1 MPAGKR
7 RRPILA
13 IIEWGRPA
21 GMTKSSGENR
31 PCASARDTALDAAP
45 AAVDIRSVSKNFG
58 RVVALDGVTLSIR
71 RGEFFS
77 LLGPSGCGKTTLL
90 RIVGGFED
98 LTAGEVQIDGKDCG
112 FSPPYARNTN
122 MIFQHLALFPHM
134 NVFENVAFGLRRKRV
149 PKAQIAERVETAL
162 ALVRLEG
169 FDQRMIDQLSGGQ
182 KQRVAMARALVNNPA
197 VLLLDEPLGAL
208 DLQLRLQMQDE
219 LRRLHRSL
227 GNTFIYVT
235 HDQGEAMT
243 MSDRIAVMSDGRIQ
257 QVGTPVE
264 IYERPR
270 TRFVASF
277 IGHTNLL
284 DGIVVEKQAAGGL
297 LVDCRGTPLPCIAG
311 RPFDVGE
318 RVTVALR
325 YEKVGLARE
334 GSGETSVPATVT
346 ERTYL
351 GSAVRLETRLAN
363 GIDMTADI
371 NDTDRAQQ
379 IHPGDTVKLGYMKTA
394 AVAVA
399 D

>member
-1 MPAGKR
+1 MPSTDGQ
-7 RRPILA
+7 
-13 IIEWGRPA
+13 
-21 GMTKSSGENR
+21 
-31 PCASARDTALDAAP
+31 AP
-45 AAVDIRSVSKNFG
+45 AVDIRSVSKSYG
-58 RVVALDGVTLSIR
+58 SVLALNDVSLAIR

-77 LLGPSGCGKTTLL
+77 LLGPSGCGKTSLL
-90 RIVGGFED
+90 RIIGGFED
-98 LTAGEVQIDGKDCG
+98 LTAGNVLIDGKDCG

-149 PKAQIAERVETAL
+149 PKPQIMERVGSVL
-162 ALVRLEG
+162 RLVRLEG
-169 FDQRMIDQLSGGQ
+169 YEQRMIDQLSGGQ
-182 KQRVAMARALVNNPA
+182 KQRVAMARAIVNDPA

-243 MSDRIAVMSDGRIQ
+243 MSDRIAVMDGGRIQ

-264 IYERPR
+264 IYEQPL

-277 IGHTNLL
+277 IGHTNLI
-284 DGIVVEKQAAGGL
+284 DGIIIEKQAAGGY
-297 LVDCRGTPLPCIAG
+297 LVDCQGTHFPCVAA
-311 RPFDVGE
+311 RPFDTGQT
-318 RVTVALR
+318 VTVALR
-325 YEKVGLARE
+325 YEKVGVARANP
-334 GSGETSVPATVT
+334 GETVIQATVT

-351 GSAVRLETRLAN
+351 GSAVRIETRLAN
-363 GIDMTADI
+363 GIAMTADI
-371 NDTDRAQQ
+371 GATEQAQGIQ
-379 IHPGDTVKLGYMKTA
+379 PGQSIDLGYTKSA

>member
-1 MPAGKR
+1 MD
-7 RRPILA
+7 
-13 IIEWGRPA
+13 
-21 GMTKSSGENR
+21 SSAENR
-31 PCASARDTALDAAP
+31 PYNSKRDTPQKGEPAP
-45 AAVDIRSVSKNFG
+45 AVEIRSVRKNYD
-58 RVVALDGVTLSIR
+58 RVVALDGVSVSIR

-90 RIVGGFED
+90 RIIGGFED
-98 LTAGEVQIDGKDCG
+98 LSSGEVLIDGKDCG
-112 FSPPYARNTN
+112 SAPPYARNTN

-134 NVFENVAFGLRRKRV
+134 DVFENVAFGLRRKRV
-149 PKAQIAERVETAL
+149 PKPQIDERVHSAL

-169 FDQRMIDQLSGGQ
+169 YDRRMIDQLSGGQ
-182 KQRVAMARALVNNPA
+182 KQRVAMARAIVNDPA

-243 MSDRIAVMSDGRIQ
+243 MSDRIAVMNGGQIQ
-257 QVGTPVE
+257 QIGTPVE

-284 DGIVVEKQAAGGL
+284 DGTIVEAPAGGGY
-297 LVDCRGTPLPCIAG
+297 LVDCRGIRFPCVAAC
-311 RPFDVGE
+311 PFEVGQG
-318 RVTVALR
+318 VTVALR
-325 YEKVGLARE
+325 YEKVGLARDDRNE
-334 GSGETSVPATVT
+334 MVIRATVADQT
-346 ERTYL
+346 FL
-351 GSAVRLETRLAN
+351 GSAVRIETRLSN
-363 GIDMTADI
+363 GVALTADI
-371 NDTDRAQQ
+371 GDTDRRYS
-379 IHPGDTVKLGYMKTA
+379 GRDGCRWF
-394 AVAVA
+394 

>member
-1 MPAGKR
+1 MVSSSANGVEGEACMVAKKKLPASE
-7 RRPILA
+7 P
-13 IIEWGRPA
+13 
-21 GMTKSSGENR
+21 
-31 PCASARDTALDAAP
+31 P
-45 AAVDIRSVSKNFG
+45 AAVDIRGVSKNYG
-58 RVVALDGVTLSIR
+58 RVNALEGVTVSIR

-90 RIVGGFED
+90 RIIGGFED
-98 LTAGEVQIDGKDCG
+98 LTSGEVLIDGEDCG
-112 FSPPYARNTN
+112 FLPPYARNTN

-134 NVFENVAFGLRRKRV
+134 NVFENVAFGLRRKGV
-149 PKAQIAERVETAL
+149 SKPQIIERVRNGL

-169 FDQRMIDQLSGGQ
+169 FEQRMIDQLSGGQ
-182 KQRVAMARALVNNPA
+182 KQRVAMSRAIVNDPA
-197 VLLLDEPLGAL
+197 VLLLDEPLGSL

-243 MSDRIAVMSDGRIQ
+243 MSDRIAVMNGGQIQ

-264 IYERPR
+264 IYEKPR

-284 DGIVVEKQAAGGL
+284 DGVIIEKIPGGY
-297 LVDCRGTPLPCIAG
+297 LVNCQKANLPCVSA
-311 RPFDVGE
+311 RSFEVGQS
-318 RVTVALR
+318 VTVALR
-325 YEKVGLARE
+325 YEKVGLAKGAADE
-334 GSGETSVPATVT
+334 CVIPATVT

-351 GSAVRLETRLAN
+351 GSAVRIETRMTN
-363 GIDMTADI
+363 GNTLTADLV
-371 NDTDRAQQ
+371 DTDRGRSIQ
-379 IHPGDTVKLGYMKTA
+379 PGDEIKLGFLMCA

-399 D
+399 N